1 MTTEV
6 SEFVSSFSDGYFTE
20 ANSVI
25 GLDDSGF
32 VTSRDGLPAGSP
44 VGPPGMPGG
53 PPQPPFSS
61 IGSTFSIVYS
71 SIIIITNAA
80 TLFAFATERR
90 LRTYNNLFLINLAI
104 SDLLVG
110 VTVAANVIN
119 TYYPTVVMC
128 KLHLALNDA
137 FLTVSV
143 FGIVA
148 ISIDRHQAT
157 YDPITHFL
165 KKCTRRAVI
174 FNVVIWLICLAIWLP
189 YTAGWDLGVI
199 LTTPSQ
205 NDPFRDACVPRY
217 GLRLVTSLL
226 PVGLTIIIPA
236 ILITV
241 LYVRIV
247 YKIRTA
253 FGAEMLANQ
262 FRENVKEDGET
273 PQGNAPGSTSTE
285 FMGSSELKSRETDNE
300 GIDIDGT
307 QTNQKTT
314 KATKQRESAEVARK
328 ATRTLSAIIVAFVI
342 AWLPHVIFIIVTNL
356 NRDLLFEGKIP
367 EVVLFLVSMMRYSN
381 SFLNPISYAMAQ
393 PLFRQTVLNMFRGF
407 GRIC

>member
-1 MTTEV
+1 
-6 SEFVSSFSDGYFTE
+6 
-20 ANSVI
+20 
-25 GLDDSGF
+25 
-32 VTSRDGLPAGSP
+32 
-44 VGPPGMPGG
+44 
-53 PPQPPFSS
+53 
-61 IGSTFSIVYS
+61 
-71 SIIIITNAA
+71 
-80 TLFAFATERR
+80 
-90 LRTYNNLFLINLAI
+90 
-104 SDLLVG
+104 
-110 VTVAANVIN
+110 
-119 TYYPTVVMC
+119 MC
-128 KLHLALNDA
+128 KFHLAFNDA

-174 FNVVIWLICLAIWLP
+174 YNVVIWLICLAIWLP

-241 LYVRIV
+241 LYIRIV

-262 FRENVKEDGET
+262 FRENVEEDGET
-273 PQGNAPGSTSTE
+273 PEGDASGTSGSNGTE
-285 FMGSSELKSRETDNE
+285 FVLSSDINSRKTDNE
-300 GIDIDGT
+300 GTDIDGT
-307 QTNQKTT
+307 QTNYQKTT
-314 KATKQRESAEVARK
+314 KATKHRESAEVARK

-367 EVVLFLVSMMRYSN
+367 EVVLFLVSMMRYTN

-393 PLFRQTVLNMFRGF
+393 PLFRQTVLNLFRGF